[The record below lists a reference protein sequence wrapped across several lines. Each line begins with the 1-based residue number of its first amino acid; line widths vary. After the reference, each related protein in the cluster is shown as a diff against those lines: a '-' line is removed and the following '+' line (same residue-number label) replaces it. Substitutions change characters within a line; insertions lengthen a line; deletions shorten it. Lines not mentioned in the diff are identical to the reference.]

1 MNEKKWTRREATR
14 NRRRKNEKE
23 AEVLHQKTAKKWSR
37 NIPSQN
43 TTEEAIHQIRK
54 RGKARKKE
62 RKRKTKREEN
72 LGIQIKVTLRVTKCM
87 KKKNVDILET
97 QKRCTNIAKPMDIRV
112 KKTEIL
118 GNRDMPRNTE
128 TWRKVDITEKRAV
141 ILRTKIKKGICA
153 RAVKRKLRTTRNTE
167 AVRKTGIEHK
177 HTGDKYTKSWLS
189 RCNERFEHFGKL
201 K

>member
-1 MNEKKWTRREATR
+1 MDAQRGRKKQKKKKRKRSRSSSSEDGEKVVKKHTKSKHHRRSDSSDSEER
-14 NRRRKNEKE
+14 KSKKKGKEKKNEKSRKFRDSDQSDSE
-23 AEVLHQKTAKKWSR
+23 SDKVYEEEERGHSRDSKK
-37 NIPSQN
+37 
-43 TTEEAIHQIRK
+43 
-54 RGKARKKE
+54 
-62 RKRKTKREEN
+62 
-72 LGIQIKVTLRVTKCM
+72 M
-87 KKKNVDILET
+87 Y
-97 QKRCTNIAKPMDIRV
+97 NIAKPMDIRV

-141 ILRTKIKKGICA
+141 ILRTEIKKDICA